1 MKIIGIIYTGEISN
15 IFSLKNAIHKL
26 GFKTIVIN
34 KLNKLKKVD
43 KIIIPGVG
51 TFPTAIKN
59 LKKNNLFN
67 AVKKIKNKYVLGIC
81 LGMQIM
87 AEKGFEFKKTNG
99 FGLLKGNIKKIDKI
113 LELPH
118 VGFKKTYLKKKDKIL
133 KNIKNN
139 TEFYFT
145 HSFELV
151 DYNKKNIIAYV
162 SYKNKNIV
170 AMTKKNN
177 FYGMQFHPE
186 KSGAVG
192 LKILNNFLNL

>member
-1 MKIIGIIYTGEISN
+1 M
-15 IFSLKNAIHKL
+15 
-26 GFKTIVIN
+26 
-34 KLNKLKKVD
+34 
-43 KIIIPGVG
+43 
-51 TFPTAIKN
+51 
-59 LKKNNLFN
+59 
-67 AVKKIKNKYVLGIC
+67 
-81 LGMQIM
+81 
-87 AEKGFEFKKTNG
+87 
-99 FGLLKGNIKKIDKI
+99 LKGNIKKIDKI

-186 KSGAVG
+186 KSGAIG